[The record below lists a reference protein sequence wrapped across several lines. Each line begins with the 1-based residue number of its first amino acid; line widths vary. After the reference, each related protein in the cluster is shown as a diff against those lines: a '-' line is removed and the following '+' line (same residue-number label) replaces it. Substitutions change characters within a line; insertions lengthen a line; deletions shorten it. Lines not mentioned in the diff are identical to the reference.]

1 VLQTW
6 LPPHWAEEV
15 QLPEVHAPPLQTW
28 FVPYAVV
35 QSELML
41 QTPHSLPLQICVALL
56 QSGAVRQS
64 PVTQRL
70 LRQMWFAPTLGS
82 FKQALSLA
90 QAPHSWEVGSQ
101 ICPPV
106 QVLVSW
112 QLPLIHTPPE
122 QM

>member
-1 VLQTW
+1 
-6 LPPHWAEEV
+6 
-15 QLPEVHAPPLQTW
+15 
-28 FVPYAVV
+28 
-35 QSELML
+35 ML
-41 QTPHSLPLQICVALL
+41 QAPNSLPLQICAALL

-70 LRQMWFAPTLGS
+70 FRQMWFAPTLGS
-82 FKQALSLA
+82 FRQALSLA

-122 QM
+122 QMWSVPYSAVQSGSAEQAPQVRVPVLQMRPLAAQPPLA